1 MAVQSVD
8 RALDLLDLI
17 GDRPGGL
24 ADVAGRAKLPLSTT
38 SRLLETLRARN
49 AVERTED
56 GVYRIGS
63 FVQRLGASGSS
74 PAATLETKGAA
85 TIAALADELE
95 EAACISIPIGSET
108 LTLMQI
114 AVPKPV
120 QVEDW
125 TGQRWSITRGG
136 SGVVMLATWPSAKVD
151 RLLEPLRPAARRA
164 FREEMSKA
172 RRSGYCWN
180 HGSYVEGLSSVAAP
194 VRDGAG
200 VAIAAVIGY
209 GPSYRFPGRG
219 RSKAVASAV
228 VAAGETI
235 SRSLEA

>member
-8 RALDLLDLI
+8 RALDLLELI

-24 ADVAGRAKLPLSTT
+24 VDVAERAELPLSTA

-49 AVERTED
+49 AIERTED
-56 GVYRIGS
+56 GVYRIGA
-63 FVQRLGASGSS
+63 FVQRLGASGGST
-74 PAATLETKGAA
+74 AATLETKGAA
-85 TIAALADELE
+85 AIAALADELD
-95 EAACISIPIGSET
+95 EAACISIPIGAET

-125 TGQRWSITRGG
+125 TGQRWSITGGG
-136 SGVVMLATWPSAKVD
+136 SGAVMMSTWPTERVD
-151 RLLEPLRPAARRA
+151 RLLEPLTPARRRA
-164 FREEMSKA
+164 FRNEIAEA
-172 RRSGYCWN
+172 RKVGYSWN

-194 VRDGAG
+194 ICDAEGI
-200 VAIAAVIGY
+200 AIAAVIGY
-209 GPSYRFPGRG
+209 GPSYRFPARG
-219 RSKAVASAV
+219 RTKVIASAV

-235 SRSLEA
+235 SRNLEM